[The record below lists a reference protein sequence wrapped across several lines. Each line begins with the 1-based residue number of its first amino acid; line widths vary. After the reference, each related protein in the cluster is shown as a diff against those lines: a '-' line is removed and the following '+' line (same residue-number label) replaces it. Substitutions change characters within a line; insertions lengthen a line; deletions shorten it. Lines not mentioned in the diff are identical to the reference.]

1 MVSATYQWGGVA
13 RLDIVSAPPG
23 TALAFYGPPALHV
36 HALPLVAQEELVQ
49 SAAALAAQ
57 CDSAQRDTAQHDIAQ
72 HSTAQSTS
80 AQRDASGASELATH
94 PLDDHGMIQDEPSV
108 NDVMQDWHQ
117 PLPAT
122 LQSSSAVLTAGQHHA
137 NDQVAKPPSQ
147 QQPRQLQQQQ
157 HVYSQQHDDPGRHE
171 MASSDAFV
179 SLVHEGSVHEPVRQ
193 AVEEEGEAEEG
204 LFGEVSVLAR
214 GGLRMTDKVTC
225 IPNIGTPVLMTATL
239 VHAGCMQTQKLVA
252 LLMTRAMYGLGHMKL
267 RLISNL
273 SSLFSR
279 VPRFVCHVC
288 NEPFSYCIQNS
299 ILVLDAIQ
307 PCTSC

>member
-1 MVSATYQWGGVA
+1 MA

-36 HALPLVAQEELVQ
+36 HALRLVGQEELVQ

-72 HSTAQSTS
+72 HSRAQSTS

-108 NDVMQDWHQ
+108 NDIMQDWHQ

-137 NDQVAKPPSQ
+137 NDQVAKPLPQ
-147 QQPRQLQQQQ
+147 QQPQQLQQQQ

-171 MASSDAFV
+171 MASSDALA
-179 SLVHEGSVHEPVRQ
+179 SLVHEGGVHVRQ
-193 AVEEEGEAEEG
+193 AVEKEGEAEEG
-204 LFGEVSVLAR
+204 LFGEASVLAR

-225 IPNIGTPVLMTATL
+225 IQNIETPVLLTATL
-239 VHAGCMQTQKLVA
+239 VHAGCMQTQHLVA
-252 LLMTRAMYGLGHMKL
+252 CL
-267 RLISNL
+267 
-273 SSLFSR
+273 
-279 VPRFVCHVC
+279 
-288 NEPFSYCIQNS
+288 
-299 ILVLDAIQ
+299 
-307 PCTSC
+307 